1 MSKKFT
7 KTILSSAVAGL
18 LLVSGGVVAANPKDV
33 NIGDKYIVK
42 FYNDGE
48 GAKIVDAQGKE
59 VLGAINTTTGSI
71 MTFNEEEVTNFL
83 KKHGNTLNESK
94 KQDYFNSIVYPVYLP
109 ELKLENIKS
118 LNGDDIKKIQEIK
131 KNVSK
136 VVTSA
141 NSAEYLSAIRSGGNT
156 EAYLAINNTSPALS
170 KEYSRISGNI
180 EQLNK
185 DTTFAIDA
193 DGNITL
199 DETAGTGERYGVK
212 DVVADLVADTT
223 VYAEEDGSLT
233 MDNSAPARKRVN
245 EALVDLDKSVRERT
259 TVGVSSDGTLTRAE
273 GAKNTISVNDG
284 LVALSGRTDRIDA
297 AVGAIDGRVTRN
309 TQSIEKNSKAIAANT
324 RTLQQHSARLDSQQR
339 QINENHKEMKRAAA
353 QSAALTGLFQP
364 YSVGKFNAT
373 AAVGGYSDQQAL
385 AVGVG
390 YRFNE
395 QTAAKAGVAFSD
407 GDASW
412 NVGVNFE
419 F

>member
-18 LLVSGGVVAANPKDV
+18 LLVSGGVVAATPEDV
-33 NIGDKYIVK
+33 KIGDKYIVK

-48 GAKIVDAQGKE
+48 GAKIVNAKGKKGNEE

-71 MTFNEEEVTNFL
+71 MTFNEKEFTKGADILKKQGKTPEEVA
-83 KKHGNTLNESK
+83 SK
-94 KQDYFNSIVYPVYLP
+94 IQGYLNSIAYPVYLP
-109 ELKLENIKS
+109 ELKLENIKK
-118 LNGDDIKKIQEIK
+118 LKDTDVEKIKKVKDGISEII
-131 KNVSK
+131 
-136 VVTSA
+136 TSA
-141 NSAEYLSAIRSGGNT
+141 NAEEYLKTVKSGGDT
-156 EAYLAINNTSPALS
+156 EAYLSIRKTSPALS

-364 YSVGKFNAT
+364 Y
-373 AAVGGYSDQQAL
+373 
-385 AVGVG
+385 
-390 YRFNE
+390 
-395 QTAAKAGVAFSD
+395 
-407 GDASW
+407 
-412 NVGVNFE
+412 
-419 F
+419 

>member
-33 NIGDKYIVK
+33 NIGGEYIVK

-48 GAKIVDAQGKE
+48 GAEIVKAKGKKE
-59 VLGAINTTTGSI
+59 VLLGAINTTTGSI
-71 MTFNEEEVTNFL
+71 MTFNEKEAA
-83 KKHGNTLNESK
+83 KSK
-94 KQDYFNSIVYPVYLP
+94 TQDDFNSIVYPVYLP

-118 LNGDDIKKIQEIK
+118 LNVDDIKKIQEIK
-131 KNVSK
+131 KNVSE

-156 EAYLAINNTSPALS
+156 EAYLAINKTSPALS

-199 DETAGTGERYGVK
+199 DETVGTGERYGVK

-309 TQSIEKNSKAIAANT
+309 TQSI
-324 RTLQQHSARLDSQQR
+324 
-339 QINENHKEMKRAAA
+339 
-353 QSAALTGLFQP
+353 
-364 YSVGKFNAT
+364 
-373 AAVGGYSDQQAL
+373 
-385 AVGVG
+385 
-390 YRFNE
+390 
-395 QTAAKAGVAFSD
+395 
-407 GDASW
+407 
-412 NVGVNFE
+412 
-419 F
+419 

>member
-18 LLVSGGVVAANPKDV
+18 LLVSGGAMAEIVTHKISDKYYFQLNTENNHASIRDNSNKMVIGPFDVNTGKVTSVNMTEVMAKLKNAPKDPDGSIQSSFNKYQNELV
-33 NIGDKYIVK
+33 YSIYVPQLSPDNIGRI
-42 FYNDGE
+42 NE
-48 GAKIVDAQGKE
+48 KE
-59 VLGAINTTTGSI
+59 VESVKSLIEKSKNVITTKNADLYNSIVMNGGSANIALDLISRGDSSQSQIYADTAKKINDI
-71 MTFNEEEVTNFL
+71 NEGKAVGTSFALDREG
-83 KKHGNTLNESK
+83 KITLNERES
-94 KQDYFNSIVYPVYLP
+94 S
-109 ELKLENIKS
+109 
-118 LNGDDIKKIQEIK
+118 GDRESV
-131 KNVSK
+131 KNV
-136 VVTSA
+136 V
-141 NSAEYLSAIRSGGNT
+141 
-156 EAYLAINNTSPALS
+156 
-170 KEYSRISGNI
+170 
-180 EQLNK
+180 
-185 DTTFAIDA
+185 
-193 DGNITL
+193 
-199 DETAGTGERYGVK
+199 AG
-212 DVVADLVADTT
+212 LVDDTT
-223 VYAEEDGSLT
+223 VSVAEDGSLT
-233 MDNSAPARKRVN
+233 MDRSTSNTKRVN
-245 EALVDLDKSVRERT
+245 EALVDLDKSVKDRT
-259 TVGVSSDGTLTRAE
+259 TVGMNSDGSLTTAE
-273 GAKNTISVNDG
+273 GAAKTVAVSEG
-284 LVALSGRTDRIDA
+284 LVSLSGRTDRIDA

-412 NVGVNFE
+412 
-419 F
+419 

>member
-1 MSKKFT
+1 
-7 KTILSSAVAGL
+7 VAGL

-83 KKHGNTLNESK
+83 KKHGNTLDESK

-273 GAKNTISVNDG
+273 GAKNTISVN
-284 LVALSGRTDRIDA
+284 
-297 AVGAIDGRVTRN
+297 
-309 TQSIEKNSKAIAANT
+309 
-324 RTLQQHSARLDSQQR
+324 
-339 QINENHKEMKRAAA
+339 
-353 QSAALTGLFQP
+353 
-364 YSVGKFNAT
+364 
-373 AAVGGYSDQQAL
+373 
-385 AVGVG
+385 
-390 YRFNE
+390 
-395 QTAAKAGVAFSD
+395 
-407 GDASW
+407 
-412 NVGVNFE
+412 
-419 F
+419 